1 MPLFTLHSSL
11 FTLPFTGSQW
21 IATSYALAMTRKLCP
36 LDLMRVI
43 AYAFEMTSITATQA
57 RQKLYSLIDEANDSH
72 EPIQITGKR
81 ANAVLLSED
90 DWRAIQE
97 TLHLQSVPGLVD
109 SIREASKEGIEGAS
123 DKLDW

>member
-1 MPLFTLHSSL
+1 VP
-11 FTLPFTGSQW
+11 W
-21 IATSYALAMTRKLCP
+21 IAMGYALAMTRKLCP
-36 LDLMRVI
+36 LDFMRVI
-43 AYAFEMTSITATQA
+43 AYASEMTSITATQA
-57 RQKLYSLIDEANDSH
+57 RQKLYSLIDEANESH

-109 SIREASKEGIEGAS
+109 SIQEASKEGIEGAS

>member
-1 MPLFTLHSSL
+1 VSRNTRTGFGGS
-11 FTLPFTGSQW
+11 FTGSQW
-21 IATSYALAMTRKLCP
+21 IATGYALAMTRKLCP
-36 LDLMRVI
+36 LDFMRVI

>member
-1 MPLFTLHSSL
+1 MTIRSS
-11 FTLPFTGSQW
+11 
-21 IATSYALAMTRKLCP
+21 P

-43 AYAFEMTSITATQA
+43 AYASEMTTITATQA
-57 RQKLYSLIDEANDSH
+57 RQRLYSLIDEANDSH
-72 EPIQITGKR
+72 QPIQITGKR

-109 SIREASKEGIEGAS
+109 SIQEASKEGIEGAS